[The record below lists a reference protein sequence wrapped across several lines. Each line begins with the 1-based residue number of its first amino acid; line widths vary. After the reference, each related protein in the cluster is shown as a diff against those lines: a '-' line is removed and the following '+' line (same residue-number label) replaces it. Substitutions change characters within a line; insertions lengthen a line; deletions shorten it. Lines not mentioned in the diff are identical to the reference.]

1 MGRVAAPFGVRGQ
14 VRIQPFS
21 ATPGSLIAYASWW
34 FGHGGDWREY
44 KIEQAHVQGRAL
56 VAKLEHCDDREAAML
71 LRGSQ
76 VAIPRE
82 AFPHANPGEFYWAD
96 LIGLG
101 VVNAEAHDF
110 GQVTRILETGAN
122 EVLVVRGERE
132 RLIPFIANVVRR
144 VDLAAG
150 VITVDWSA
158 DY

>member
-1 MGRVAAPFGVRGQ
+1 MGRISAPFGVGGQ

-21 ATPGSLIAYASWW
+21 ATTGGLIAYGSWW
-34 FGHGGDWREY
+34 FGRDGNWREH
-44 KIEQAHVQGRAL
+44 KIEHAHVQGRAV
-56 VAKLEHCDDREAAML
+56 VAKLEHCDDRDEAML
-71 LRGSQ
+71 LRGMQ

-82 AFPHANPGEFYWAD
+82 VLPHTNAGEFYWAD

-101 VVNAEAHDF
+101 VVNGDAYDL

-132 RLIPFIANVVRR
+132 RLIPFIADVVRN
-144 VDLAAG
+144 VDLASG
-150 VITVDWSA
+150 VITVDWGA